1 VPQSVAMALTDCEP
15 ESLVPALREVADAL
29 GSFDLRHS
37 GRDRERLALRASIR
51 DYLVPRL
58 LDPEGP
64 LVVAV
69 IGGSGSGKT
78 TLVNS
83 LAGRALGAAGPLR
96 PTTLTPLVWTGD
108 GLPPTL
114 AGFRSLMQ
122 GEGLVSDPPPPEGL
136 VLVDTPAPEIEDG
149 GAPIAAAVI
158 GAADACIFVASA
170 GRYADVIGWDLIG
183 LAARRGLPSVF
194 VLNRVPGHPETA
206 QMLREDLIRR
216 LASRGLI
223 GRGGLGAVV
232 DIEEGPILA
241 EGGGLPREWIT
252 GLRKEVAALGEP
264 LLHREILHRV
274 VTASLDSLERGL
286 TGMRGAVVDEALLH
300 IGLGDTVRRA
310 YRSEADL
317 LDEALR
323 SGALSDFGGDDPAV
337 NLAAVAARRA
347 SRAARG
353 AASGWED
360 HPAGAPLLT
369 GRPDLWVH
377 GVDTV
382 AYGRKAVAAWADALP
397 GAVREASPRR
407 WMRRRTARAI
417 ADALRRAAV
426 DFRHRPEP
434 SMLRR
439 LPGFEARR
447 RLARDD
453 LETVLRRV
461 LDHDAE
467 RFAATRGE
475 SPSGDALSRLWLE
488 DADA

>member
-1 VPQSVAMALTDCEP
+1 MALTDREP

-29 GSFDLRHS
+29 GSFDLCHS
-37 GRDRERLALRASIR
+37 GRDRERLALRAAIR
-51 DYLVPRL
+51 SYLVPRL

-69 IGGSGSGKT
+69 VGGSGSGKT

-83 LAGRALGAAGPLR
+83 LAGRSLGAAGPLR
-96 PTTLTPLVWTGD
+96 PTTLTPLVWSGD

-122 GEGLVSDPPPPEGL
+122 GEGLVSDPLPPEGL
-136 VLVDTPAPEIEDG
+136 VLVDTPAPEIEDE
-149 GAPIAAAVI
+149 GASIAAAVI
-158 GAADACIFVASA
+158 EAADACILVASV
-170 GRYADVIGWDLIG
+170 GRYADIVGWDLIG
-183 LAARRGLPSVF
+183 LAARRSLPSVF
-194 VLNRVPGHPETA
+194 VLNRMPGHPETA
-206 QMLREDLIRR
+206 QMLREDLICR

-223 GRGGLGAVV
+223 GRADLGAVV
-232 DIEEGPILA
+232 EVEEGPILA

-264 LLHREILHRV
+264 LLHREIVHRV
-274 VTASLDSLERGL
+274 VTASLSSLERGL
-286 TGMRGAVVDEALLH
+286 AGMRGAVVDEALLH
-300 IGLGDTVRRA
+300 VDLGDTVQRA
-310 YRSEADL
+310 YRNEADL
-317 LDEALR
+317 LIEALR

-353 AASGWED
+353 AASGWET
-360 HPAGAPLLT
+360 HPAGIPLLA

-377 GVDTV
+377 GADTV
-382 AYGRKAVAAWADALP
+382 GYGREVVEAWAGALP

-407 WMRRRTARAI
+407 WMRRRTARSI

-426 DFRHRPEP
+426 DFRHRPDP

-447 RLARDD
+447 RIARDD
-453 LETVLRRV
+453 LEATLRRV
-461 LDHDAE
+461 LDHDAG
-467 RFAATRGE
+467 RFAAIRGE
-475 SPSGDALSRLWLE
+475 PPAGDALGRLWLE